1 MDARLLTQER
11 QQAEEPARTAWNP
24 GLQSAFLRKLS
35 RALIEIVRRAHRS
48 AATPAGCPLVNAPC
62 FDRPEMALLVR
73 YLPAFISMM
82 GLIAFIAA
90 IVWVDLRGPLVVVG
104 IILLVLSR
112 ITARRI
118 RKR

>member
-1 MDARLLTQER
+1 
-11 QQAEEPARTAWNP
+11 
-24 GLQSAFLRKLS
+24 
-35 RALIEIVRRAHRS
+35 
-48 AATPAGCPLVNAPC
+48 
-62 FDRPEMALLVR
+62 MALLVR

-82 GLIAFIAA
+82 GLVAFIAA